1 MYPGRHARDFPDKPA
16 VIMAGSGEAVT
27 YAELDERSCRL
38 AQVFH
43 AAGLRRGDHV
53 ALLAEN
59 HPRYYEVYWA
69 AIRSGLY
76 FTAVNRHL
84 TAEETEYIVTDCGAR
99 VLVASR
105 ALAGT
110 ARDVRSPGA
119 LRLMFDGT
127 VPGFESY
134 EEALAAAPAEPLAR
148 QPRGVPMLYS
158 SGTTGR
164 PKGIEQPLPDV
175 DVDDENNLM
184 AIGMAATY
192 GFDSGSVYL
201 SPAPLYHSAPLAY
214 SAGTQALGGTVIVLE
229 HFDAEAALA
238 AIERY
243 RVTHSQWVP
252 TMFVR
257 LLRLPADVRARYD
270 LSSLKVAIHAA
281 APCPVEVKRAMIEW
295 WGPVIHEYY
304 ASTESFGSTHISS
317 REWLE
322 RPGSVGRAANGV
334 LHVCDDDGREL
345 GPGETGTVFFE
356 QPEIVFKYHN
366 APGKTDASRHPGHP
380 NWASVGDIGYLDEDG
395 YLFLTDRSA
404 DLIISGGVNIYP
416 REIEDCLFRHPDVAD
431 VAVIGVPDQEMGESV
446 LAVVQPA
453 EGAEPGDGLAERLT
467 AYARECIAGYKVPRA
482 FEFVAELPRTPV
494 GKLNKPRLRAEYRVA
509 TVGSSERE
517 SGSV

>member
-1 MYPGRHARDFPDKPA
+1 MYPGRHARAFPDKPA
-16 VIMAGSGEAVT
+16 VIMAGSGDAVT
-27 YAELDERSCRL
+27 YAELDERSSRL
-38 AQVFH
+38 AQVFY

-99 VLVASR
+99 VFISSR

-110 ARDVRSPGA
+110 ARDVGTPDA

-127 VPGFESY
+127 APGFESY
-134 EEALAAAPAEPLAR
+134 EKALAAAPAGPLAR

-164 PKGIEQPLPDV
+164 PKGIEQPLPEA
-175 DVDDENNLM
+175 DVDDDDNPM
-184 AIGMAATY
+184 AVGMAAAY

-214 SAGTQALGGTVIVLE
+214 SAGTQALGGTVVVLE
-229 HFDAEAALA
+229 RFDAEAALA
-238 AIERY
+238 AIDRY

-257 LLRLPADVRARYD
+257 LLRLPDDVKEKYD
-270 LSSLKVAIHAA
+270 LSSLRIAIHAA
-281 APCPVEVKRAMIEW
+281 APCPVEVKRSMIEW
-295 WGPVIHEYY
+295 WGPVIREYY

-317 REWLE
+317 EEWLE
-322 RPGSVGRAANGV
+322 KPGSVGRAANGV
-334 LHVCDDDGREL
+334 LHICDDDGREL
-345 GPGETGTVFFE
+345 SAGEVGTVFFE

-366 APGKTDASRHPGHP
+366 APGKTDSSRHPGHP

-395 YLFLTDRSA
+395 YLFL
-404 DLIISGGVNIYP
+404 
-416 REIEDCLFRHPDVAD
+416 
-431 VAVIGVPDQEMGESV
+431 
-446 LAVVQPA
+446 
-453 EGAEPGDGLAERLT
+453 
-467 AYARECIAGYKVPRA
+467 
-482 FEFVAELPRTPV
+482 
-494 GKLNKPRLRAEYRVA
+494 
-509 TVGSSERE
+509 
-517 SGSV
+517 

>member
-1 MYPGRHARDFPDKPA
+1 MYPGRHARTHPGKPA
-16 VIMAGSGEAVT
+16 VIMAGSGEVVT
-27 YAELDERSCRL
+27 YAELDERSNRL
-38 AQVFH
+38 ARVFY

-84 TAEETEYIVTDCGAR
+84 TPEETEYIVGDCGAR
-99 VLVASR
+99 VFVSSRTMADTAKDVASP
-105 ALAGT
+105 
-110 ARDVRSPGA
+110 DA

-134 EEALAAAPAEPLAR
+134 EDALAAAPAAPLAR
-148 QPRGVPMLYS
+148 QPRGIPMLYS

-175 DVDDENNLM
+175 DVDDANNPM

-192 GFDSGSVYL
+192 GFDEHTVYL

-229 HFDAEAALA
+229 RFDAEAALA
-238 AIERY
+238 AIDRY

-257 LLRLPADVRARYD
+257 MLRLPEEIKAKYD
-270 LSSLKVAIHAA
+270 LSSLKIAIHAA

-295 WGPVIHEYY
+295 WGPVIREYY
-304 ASTESFGSTHISS
+304 ASTESFGSTHITSE
-317 REWLE
+317 EWLE
-322 RPGSVGRAANGV
+322 KPGSVGRAANGV
-334 LHVCDDDGREL
+334 LHVCDDDGTEL
-345 GPGETGTVFFE
+345 GAGKVGTVYFE
-356 QPEIVFKYHN
+356 QPEIVFRYHN
-366 APGKTDASRHPGHP
+366 APDKTDGSRHPDHP
-380 NWASVGDIGYLDEDG
+380 NWASVGDVGYLDEDG

-416 REIEDCLFRHPDVAD
+416 REIEDCLFDHPEVAD

-446 LAVVQPA
+446 LAIVQPA
-453 EGAEPGDGLAERLT
+453 EGVEGGDALAERLT
-467 AYARECIAGYKVPRA
+467 AYARDHIAGYKIPRT

-494 GKLNKPRLRAEYRVA
+494 GKLNKPKLRAEHR
-509 TVGSSERE
+509 
-517 SGSV
+517 

>member
-1 MYPGRHARDFPDKPA
+1 MYPGRHARTFPDKPA
-16 VIMAGSGEAVT
+16 VIMAGSGEVVT
-27 YAELDERSCRL
+27 YAELDERSNRL

-76 FTAVNRHL
+76 FTPVNRHL

-99 VLVASR
+99 VFVSSR
-105 ALAGT
+105 QMAGT
-110 ARDVRSPGA
+110 ARDVCAPDA
-119 LRLMFDGT
+119 LRLMFDGA

-134 EEALAAAPAEPLAR
+134 EEALAAAPAEPLAH

-164 PKGIEQPLPDV
+164 PKGIEQPLPEV
-175 DVDDENNLM
+175 DVDDEDNLM
-184 AIGMAATY
+184 AIGMSAMY
-192 GFDSGSVYL
+192 GFDSSSVYL

-214 SAGTQALGGTVIVLE
+214 SAGTQTLGGTVIVLE
-229 HFDAEAALA
+229 RFDAEAALA
-238 AIERY
+238 AIDRH

-257 LLRLPADVRARYD
+257 MLRLPEAVKAKYD
-270 LSSLKVAIHAA
+270 LSSLKIAIHAA
-281 APCPVEVKRAMIEW
+281 APCPVEVKRSMIEW
-295 WGPVIHEYY
+295 WGPVIREYY

-317 REWLE
+317 EEWLE
-322 RPGSVGRAANGV
+322 KPGSVGRAANGV
-334 LHVCDDDGREL
+334 LHICDDDGREL
-345 GPGETGTVFFE
+345 GPGEIGRVFFE
-356 QPEIVFKYHN
+356 QPAIVFKYHN
-366 APGKTDASRHPGHP
+366 APDKTDGSRHPEHP
-380 NWASVGDIGYLDEDG
+380 NWASVGDVGYLDSDG

-416 REIEDCLFRHPDVAD
+416 REIEDCLFPHPDVAD

-446 LAVVQPA
+446 LAIVQPA
-453 EGAEPGDGLAERLT
+453 EGVEPGDALAERLT
-467 AYARECIAGYKVPRA
+467 AYAREHIAGYKIPCA

-494 GKLNKPRLRAEYRVA
+494 GKLNKPKLRAEHR
-509 TVGSSERE
+509 
-517 SGSV
+517 